1 MNVAQE
7 GDYAIDFRAGS
18 WGTSTN
24 PYPENPSYDYNQR
37 KIELRVD
44 TPTYLYNV
52 PLTSSTTFQT
62 GRLANTVHLTAGTHE
77 LGIMF
82 LGQNQNFDWMEF
94 TEVV

>member
-1 MNVAQE
+1 MIYTVNVDHE
-7 GDYAIDFRAGS
+7 GDYAVAFRAGS

-52 PLTSSTTFQT
+52 P
-62 GRLANTVHLTAGTHE
+62 
-77 LGIMF
+77 
-82 LGQNQNFDWMEF
+82 
-94 TEVV
+94 